1 MIYLDNCSTTK
12 IRDEVMEKFIKSLK
26 DDFANPS
33 SLHGIGFEVEKKLE
47 KARGYIGSYLRVDRD
62 EIYFTSGGTESN
74 NLAISSVV
82 NKFKNRGNHI
92 ITSSIEHP
100 SVLNKFKHLESIGF
114 DVSYIDVNNDGELDL
129 KALSDQ
135 IREDTVLVSIM
146 HVNNELGTISD
157 INEISRLIEEKK
169 SRALFHVDGVQAFGK
184 IEFSLKE
191 LKVDLYSFSSHKIYG
206 PKGVGGLYINKKN
219 HLDPVI
225 FGGNQESGFRSGT
238 ENSPAIIAFGE
249 AVRILDE
256 NFDKENSHVKEIK
269 NYFIEKLEDEIDDI
283 KINGKIKKTSPYIVN
298 ISIRNT
304 RGEVLLHYL
313 EQDEIYISTS
323 SACSSNDTEKS
334 HVLRSIGLTD
344 NEIEGSIRICFSYNT
359 SREDIDYTIDKM
371 KKAITEI
378 REIMM
383 R

>member
-1 MIYLDNCSTTK
+1 
-12 IRDEVMEKFIKSLK
+12 
-26 DDFANPS
+26 
-33 SLHGIGFEVEKKLE
+33 
-47 KARGYIGSYLRVDRD
+47 
-62 EIYFTSGGTESN
+62 
-74 NLAISSVV
+74 
-82 NKFKNRGNHI
+82 
-92 ITSSIEHP
+92 
-100 SVLNKFKHLESIGF
+100 
-114 DVSYIDVNNDGELDL
+114 
-129 KALSDQ
+129 
-135 IREDTVLVSIM
+135 M
-146 HVNNELGTISD
+146 HVNNELGTIVD

-169 SRALFHVDGVQAFGK
+169 SNALFHVDGVQAFGK

-256 NFDKENSHVKEIK
+256 NFDKENFHVKEIK
-269 NYFIEKLEDEIDDI
+269 NYFIEKLENEIDDI
-283 KINGKIKKTSPYIVN
+283 KINGIIEKTSPYIVN

-313 EQDEIYISTS
+313 EQDDIYISTS
-323 SACSSNDTEKS
+323 SACSSNNTEKS
-334 HVLRSIGLTD
+334 HVLSSIGLTD